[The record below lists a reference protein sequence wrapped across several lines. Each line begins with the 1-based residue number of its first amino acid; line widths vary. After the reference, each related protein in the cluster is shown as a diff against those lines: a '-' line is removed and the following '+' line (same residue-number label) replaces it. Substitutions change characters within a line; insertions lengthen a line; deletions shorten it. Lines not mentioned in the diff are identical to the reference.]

1 MAAGAMESSMRQL
14 SEHRARPGTVK
25 VLATAAALLCP
36 TALSQP
42 NLAYAG
48 PHTLHR
54 KKQMTDIAID
64 TLAPPQTVTMNGK
77 MSARETMSTKNPPP
91 EMVLPNLVYGL
102 VWLISASD
110 GDPRHLSPLALRALG
125 TADAVIHD
133 PGISQAILDFVK
145 PPRYRES
152 AAPRRAIERSIKL
165 AQDDWRVV
173 HFVEGNTM
181 ERAVESAF
189 RCAEC
194 DIPFRIVPNAGEP
207 LGDQAPL
214 GLFLVRKL
222 IAVGG
227 ADPRPML
234 VLLIATPQSEAA
246 TGAERCQPPLGFSM
260 SGLAG

>member
-1 MAAGAMESSMRQL
+1 MESSMRQL

-173 HFVEGNTM
+173 HLVEGNTM

-246 TGAERCQPPLGFSM
+246 TGAERRQPPLGFSM